1 MQRGSIS
8 VSTENIFPI
17 IKKFLYSDQEI
28 FLRELVANAI
38 DATTKL
44 KTYANKGEVEG
55 ELGDTRIEIL
65 LDKEAKTITI
75 RDKGIGMTGD
85 EVQKYLNQVA
95 FSSAQEFLEKYQ
107 SEANIIGHFGLGFY
121 SAFMVADK
129 VEVVTKSY
137 KTGSQAVRWTCDG
150 SPEYTLEEVEKEG
163 RGTDIILHVGADG
176 EDFLEKSKLDELLN
190 KYCKFLPT
198 EIQFGT
204 KTEYLDE
211 AEDSATED
219 ENGEDKPAKEPQSI
233 EVPNI
238 INDTNPLWK
247 RNPAELTDQD
257 YQDFYQKLHPHSQT
271 PLFWVHLNIDYP
283 FNLTGVLYFP
293 KLGNQLEVQRNKI
306 QLYCNQV
313 FVTDEVKEIVP
324 EFLTLL
330 HGVIDSPDIPL
341 NVSRSYLQSDR
352 NVKRISEYIT
362 RKVADKLGEMFKK
375 ERDIFTSKWESTNVF
390 VKYGMVTDEKFAE
403 KAMKFTLLE
412 NTQNQY
418 FTLEEYKEKIATLQ
432 TDKDGKLIYLYSN
445 DTEAHDGYIQV
456 ARNNGYDVLKFD
468 SLIDTHFIQHLERK
482 LDKVSFSRVDAD
494 SLRNLIKKDDIA
506 ESILTAD
513 QQKSVETL
521 FKDAIDDSKATV
533 SLQALTSDDMPVMVT
548 KPEFFRRMR
557 EMQFAQGQS
566 HNLSEFY
573 HVVVNTNHPTIV
585 KLASEPNEAAS
596 KHLYQLALLHQG
608 MLKGAE
614 LTEFV
619 KKSVDFIK

>member
-8 VSTENIFPI
+8 VQTENIFPI

-44 KTYANKGEVEG
+44 KTFANKGEVEG
-55 ELGDTRIEIL
+55 EVGDTRIEIL

-75 RDKGIGMTGD
+75 RDKGIGMTSD

-95 FSSAQEFLEKYQ
+95 FSSAQEFLEKYK
-107 SEANIIGHFGLGFY
+107 SEASIIGHFGLGFY

-137 KTGSQAVRWTCDG
+137 KAGSQPVRWTCDG
-150 SPEYTLEEVEKEG
+150 SPEYTLEDAEKEG

-211 AEDSATED
+211 AEDSED
-219 ENGEDKPAKEPQSI
+219 ESGEDKPAKEPQSV

-257 YQDFYQKLHPHSQT
+257 YQDFYQKLHPYSQT

-293 KLGNQLEVQRNKI
+293 KLGGTQLEAQRNKI

-390 VKYGMVTDEKFAE
+390 IKYGMVTDEKFGE

-412 NTQNQY
+412 NTQNQF
-418 FTLEEYKEKIATLQ
+418 FTLEEYREKIAPLQ
-432 TDKDGKLIYLYSN
+432 TDKDGKVVYLYSN
-445 DTEAHDGYIQV
+445 DVEAHDAYIQT
-456 ARNNGYDVLKFD
+456 ARNAGYDVLKFE

-506 ESILTAD
+506 ESILTSE

-521 FKDAIDDSKATV
+521 FKDSIDDSKATV
-533 SLQALTSDDMPVMVT
+533 SLQALTPDDMPVMVT

-573 HVVVNTNHPTIV
+573 HVVVNTNHPAVV